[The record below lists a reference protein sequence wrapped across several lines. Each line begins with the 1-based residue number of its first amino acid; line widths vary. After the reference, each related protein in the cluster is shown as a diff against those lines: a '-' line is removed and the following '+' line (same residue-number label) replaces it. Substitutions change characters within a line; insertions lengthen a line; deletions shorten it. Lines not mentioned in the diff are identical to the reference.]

1 MCCKKFGSDIPRQ
14 HKHDVQ
20 MQTNKKD
27 SALFFLTTQTSRQL
41 CNRIFILIT
50 EALMTYTFKSYR
62 KINSHTSVVTIKN
75 TIVHNYMLSVSGSTS
90 RLLSELF
97 RHDAE
102 EQTLM
107 SETLVESEEQDV
119 CVCVWV
125 QLHDGGGQCVW
136 GGGGQRN
143 VWSCFLLCRCVW
155 VLFMLPARSPCPLCV
170 HQRWSSFR
178 RSGLRGWP

>member
-1 MCCKKFGSDIPRQ
+1 MCCKKSPIWIRYSTTTQ
-14 HKHDVQ
+14 TWRSNA
-20 MQTNKKD
+20 TNKTK
-27 SALFFLTTQTSRQL
+27 QTSRQL
-41 CNRIFILIT
+41 CNHVFILIT

-62 KINSHTSVVTIKN
+62 KINSDTSVVTIKN
-75 TIVHNYMLSVSGSTS
+75 TMVHNYMLSVLGSTS

-107 SETLVESEEQDV
+107 SETLVEREEQDM
-119 CVCVWV
+119 CVCGSSYMMVV
-125 QLHDGGGQCVW
+125 DSVW
-136 GGGGQRN
+136 GRGGQRN
-143 VWSCFLLCRCVW
+143 VWSCSLLCRCVW

-178 RSGLRGWP
+178 QSGLRGWP